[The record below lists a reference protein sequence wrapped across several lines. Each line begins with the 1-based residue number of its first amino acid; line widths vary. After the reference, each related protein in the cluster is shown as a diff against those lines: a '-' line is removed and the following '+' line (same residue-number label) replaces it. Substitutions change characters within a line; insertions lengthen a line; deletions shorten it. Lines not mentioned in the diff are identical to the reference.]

1 MIKHAGIYAVDF
13 DGTLCRNKWPQIGEP
28 NDILL
33 GFLKEAREQGSKVV
47 LWTMREGDMQ
57 EQAVAW
63 CRNHGLEFDAVN
75 DNTAEMKEFYGNN
88 PRKVFANVY
97 IDDHNWEG
105 TLWPFQGL
113 PEPHGRLIDADA
125 LKDYMIEALN
135 EALPDCRSEKQ
146 RTVLRETT
154 LAFMQDI
161 DECPTIIPAEE
172 GET

>member
-1 MIKHAGIYAVDF
+1 MSKYAGIYAVDF
-13 DGTLCRNKWPQIGEP
+13 DGTLCRNKWPEIGEP

-113 PEPHGRLIDADA
+113 PEPHGDLIDREDA
-125 LKDYMIEALN
+125 RGSIKPWSPEDEMN
-135 EALPDCRSEKQ
+135 VCTFD
-146 RTVLRETT
+146 TVKKLMHTM
-154 LAFMQDI
+154 LDSA
-161 DECPTIIPAEE
+161 PTIIPASEKRKE
-172 GET
+172 NKQ